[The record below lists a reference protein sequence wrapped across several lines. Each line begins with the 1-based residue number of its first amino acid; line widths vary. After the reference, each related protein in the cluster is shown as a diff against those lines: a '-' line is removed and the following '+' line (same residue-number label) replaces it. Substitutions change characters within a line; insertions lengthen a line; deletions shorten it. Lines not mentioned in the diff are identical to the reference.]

1 MRTIRI
7 LNDKVTYVQKQNLY
21 VYMNFNQIIRSRS
34 KSPVRQIPRTCHV
47 SYFKV
52 KEQRRSHLKKEY
64 FSKLEAA
71 FHKISQQLLQYSF
84 KQIRQKLQIDNEKT
98 KIIQERTNQKILM
111 KTFSKWSR
119 QYKSNK
125 LSQSLISSPT
135 FSNNFK
141 SSKYSVSEFKISSTA
156 KKQPTLT
163 TKKVWNAL
171 VKIYRNNQR
180 LIFTLY
186 KIFQI
191 QKVKKKSILYKWY
204 KRTYKRLLL
213 NQKLYKLVSILNK
226 QIAKYLKAI

>member
-1 MRTIRI
+1 MFR
-7 LNDKVTYVQKQNLY
+7 KQNLY
-21 VYMNFNQIIRSRS
+21 VQMNFNQIIRSRS

-52 KEQRRSHLKKEY
+52 KEQRRNHFKKEY
-64 FSKLEAA
+64 FFQLEAT
-71 FHKISQQLLQYSF
+71 FHKIRQQLLKF
-84 KQIRQKLQIDNEKT
+84 ALTQIHQKLEIETQKM
-98 KIIQERTNQKILM
+98 KIIQEHNNQKILM
-111 KTFSKWSR
+111 KALSKWSK
-119 QYKSNK
+119 QYKYNK
-125 LSQSLISSPT
+125 MSQSLISSPT

-141 SSKYSVSEFKISSTA
+141 SPKYSVSEFKTSSTV

-171 VKIYRNNQR
+171 MKIHRNNQR

-191 QKVKKKSILYKWY
+191 QKIKKKKTLYKWY

-213 NQKLYKLVSILNK
+213 NQKLFKLVQIFNK